1 MARRRLAHQRGFTL
15 TELMAV
21 VAIMG
26 ILAALGLNA
35 LNGHM
40 RASKTGEALSVVQ
53 AIRASQ
59 ERYRAEHQQYFG
71 NSTAWCPS
79 EGVNDIERFA
89 FFSPSC
95 DEELWQTLRPDVERK
110 VQFGY
115 RVASGGPGDA
125 LPADGAIVTAR
136 KFPSSTTPSEPWYVV
151 QAKADEDLDGTFCG
165 VVATSFSPEV
175 IVENERD

>member
-1 MARRRLAHQRGFTL
+1 M
-15 TELMAV
+15 

-40 RASKTGEALSVVQ
+40 RASKTGEALSVIQ

-59 ERYRAEHQQYFG
+59 ERYRAENQQYLG
-71 NSTAWCPS
+71 DSTKFCPDDQ
-79 EGVNDIERFA
+79 EPGKKLP
-89 FFSPSC
+89 FFSAC
-95 DEELWQTLRPDVERK
+95 DKTLWETLRPDVERG
-110 VQFGY
+110 VEFAY
-115 RVASGGPGDA
+115 RVDAGGPRDA
-125 LPADGAIVTAR
+125 LPADGDIITAR
-136 KFPSSTTPSEPWYVV
+136 KFPSSTTPTEPWYVV
-151 QAKADEDLDGTFCG
+151 QAKADEDGDGTFCG